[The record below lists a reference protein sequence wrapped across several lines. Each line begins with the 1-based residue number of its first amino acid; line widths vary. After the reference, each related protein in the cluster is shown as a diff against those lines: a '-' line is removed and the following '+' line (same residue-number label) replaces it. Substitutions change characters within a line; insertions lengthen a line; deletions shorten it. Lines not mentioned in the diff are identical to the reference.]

1 VSLLVPIVGLLFLIL
16 IHEAGH
22 FLVAKA
28 VGARATK
35 FYLGFPPA
43 VLRRHV
49 RGTEYGVGAIP
60 LGGYVRIVGM
70 MRPQVDDLYRVED
83 AAEEAALRTDAGR
96 LDELTPAVR
105 ELSVAMRAQRFS
117 DVPALA
123 EAALAALEVER
134 PNLHERTYAQAAKD
148 LQRVAEDADPR
159 AYWRLAVWRRIAIIF
174 AGPGVN
180 IAAAFLILAG
190 FFLWGIPQLEPT
202 RQVAAVVAD
211 SPAAQA
217 GLRSGDEIVAVDGRR
232 VTEAV
237 QIRDV
242 VQAADGRPV
251 TLTVRRDGAERTLEP
266 QAARRVDDRW
276 QLGLQFG
283 TARVGTERY
292 GVVEATT
299 NSVRIVGEATKA
311 TLVRL
316 KEIAFGEG
324 REELTT
330 VVGIV
335 DQSRPTVSDGSY
347 PFVLAMISL
356 ALAIFNLL
364 PFMPLDGGHIL
375 FALIERVRGGRPVS
389 RGVVARV
396 SMVGIA
402 LMLML
407 FFVGLSN
414 DVTRITAP

>member
-1 VSLLVPIVGLLFLIL
+1 
-16 IHEAGH
+16 
-22 FLVAKA
+22 
-28 VGARATK
+28 
-35 FYLGFPPA
+35 
-43 VLRRHV
+43 
-49 RGTEYGVGAIP
+49 VGAIP

-83 AAEEAALRTDAGR
+83 AAEEAALRAESGR
-96 LDELTPAVR
+96 LDELTPATR
-105 ELSVAMRAQRFS
+105 ELSSAMRAQRFS

-123 EAALAALEVER
+123 ERALAALDVER
-134 PNLHERTYAQAAKD
+134 PHLHERTYAQAQKD
-148 LQRVAEDADPR
+148 LLRVAEDTDPR

-190 FFLWGIPQLEPT
+190 FFMVGIPQLEPT
-202 RQVAAVVAD
+202 RQVEAVVAS
-211 SPAAQA
+211 SPAAAA
-217 GLRSGDEIVAVDGRR
+217 GLQRGDEIVAVDGRR
-232 VTEAV
+232 VDEAV
-237 QIRDV
+237 EIRDV
-242 VQAADGRPV
+242 VQAADGRPI
-251 TLTVRRDGAERTLEP
+251 TLTVRRDGSERVLEP
-266 QAARRVDDRW
+266 QAARQVEDRW

-283 TARVGTERY
+283 TERVGTLHY
-292 GVVEATT
+292 GPVKAATE
-299 NSVRIVGEATKA
+299 SVRVVGEATQA

-316 KEIAFGEG
+316 KEIAFGQG
-324 REELTT
+324 REDLTT

-375 FALIERVRGGRPVS
+375 FALIERARGGRPVS

>member
-1 VSLLVPIVGLLFLIL
+1 MSLLVPILGLLFLIL

-35 FYLGFPPA
+35 FYVGFPPA
-43 VLRRHV
+43 VARRQF
-49 RGTEYGVGAIP
+49 RGTEYGLGAIP

-83 AAEEAALRTDAGR
+83 AAEEAALRAEGGR

-105 ELSVAMRAQRFS
+105 ELSGAMRAGRFS
-117 DVPALA
+117 DVPELVERAL
-123 EAALAALEVER
+123 EALEVER
-134 PNLHERTYAQAAKD
+134 PHLHERTHAQAHKD
-148 LQRVAEDADPR
+148 LLRIAEEADPR
-159 AYWRLAVWRRIAIIF
+159 AYWRLAVWRRVAIIF

-190 FFLWGIPQLEPT
+190 FFMVGIPQLEPT
-202 RQVAAVVAD
+202 RQVAAVVAS
-211 SPAAQA
+211 SPAAEA
-217 GLRSGDEIVAVDGRR
+217 GLQRGDEIVAVDGRPLS
-232 VTEAV
+232 EPAG
-237 QIRDV
+237 IRDA
-242 VQAADGRPV
+242 VQAADGRPI

-266 QAARRVDDRW
+266 QAARQVEGRW

-283 TARVGTERY
+283 TERVGTQRF
-292 GVVEATT
+292 GPVESTRLAFENLTGAT
-299 NSVRIVGEATKA
+299 EA

-324 REELTT
+324 REDLTT

-375 FALIERVRGGRPVS
+375 FALIERARGGKPVS
-389 RGVVARV
+389 RGVVSRV
-396 SMVGIA
+396 SVVGIA

-414 DVTRITAP
+414 DVTRLQGP